1 MTARK
6 TRRKT
11 AEPASQG
18 LTPEETSGG
27 EAPDEVNALEE
38 RIRTAGGAVLS
49 IYREPWG
56 GHWLALAA
64 LPVASVEPTPF
75 QRDLSDT
82 HAKKLEDVIG
92 KVGFFLDPVVA
103 VPAPDGDG
111 FWTPNGL
118 HRLSALKRLG
128 ARTVTALVSPE
139 PALAYRILALNTEKA
154 HNLKERALEVVRM
167 ARGLADADPQT
178 PESAYTLELE
188 EPHLITL
195 GFAYE
200 GRPRFAGGAYAPALK
215 PSDAFLD
222 APLAETLLVRAARAE
237 RVLAIDDR
245 VTEIIGELKEKG
257 FDSPYLRNFVTAR
270 IRPFR
275 PRGKAAPEPDALL
288 DYMEEKA
295 AKFDTGKIKADQV
308 AKAAGSA
315 D

>member
-6 TRRKT
+6 SRRKT
-11 AEPASQG
+11 ADPASKG
-18 LTPEETSGG
+18 LTPEEAAGG
-27 EAPDEVNALEE
+27 EPPAEVSSLEE
-38 RIRTAGGAVLS
+38 RIRAAGGSVLS
-49 IYREPWG
+49 VYREPWG

-82 HAKKLEDVIG
+82 HAKKLEDVIA
-92 KVGFFLDPVVA
+92 KVGLFLDPLVA

-118 HRLSALKRLG
+118 HRLAALKRLG
-128 ARTVTALVSPE
+128 ARAVTALVS
-139 PALAYRILALNTEKA
+139 
-154 HNLKERALEVVRM
+154 
-167 ARGLADADPQT
+167 

-222 APLAETLLVRAARAE
+222 APLAETLLGRATRAE
-237 RVLAIDDR
+237 RLLAIDDR

-275 PRGKAAPEPDALL
+275 PRGKPAPEPDALL
-288 DYMEEKA
+288 DYMAEKA